1 MFFRP
6 KILACH
12 PIAKD
17 SFTGGVMAIIHYG
30 KSVFIGNART
40 RRHQRRQP
48 LNRLKQSI
56 DDALNYPPEPRP
68 LRRAEQI
75 CQRQVTSVVD
85 RAVSAPQR
93 RSKEISGFDNCC
105 LPHVHLYAVR

>member
-1 MFFRP
+1 
-6 KILACH
+6 
-12 PIAKD
+12 
-17 SFTGGVMAIIHYG
+17 MAIIHYG
-30 KSVFIGNART
+30 KSVFSGNART